1 MKRAIES
8 RIVAAVVGSFACLV
22 TGTAYAQAYPTKSIR
37 LVVPFPPGGSTDL
50 FGRVTA
56 QKLTEALGQQVQ
68 VDNRGGAGG
77 NIGTEAVAKA
87 PPDGYTLLLGHTG
100 TLAINPALYAKV
112 PYDPI
117 RDFSPVSL
125 VALSSLVLVTH
136 PSVPAKSVK
145 ELVALAKAKPGD
157 VLYAS
162 GGSGTGT
169 HLSAELFKSMAGIN
183 LVHIPYK
190 GSGPAI
196 IALLSGE
203 TSLLFTPIPAAVAQ
217 AKAGRLR
224 ALGVTSAQRSTA
236 LPEVPTI
243 AESGLPGYEST
254 LRFGVLTPA
263 GASQSIINTLNQAIV
278 KSMGSA
284 EVRDQLAREGAE
296 PLVSTPE
303 EFRQFNVAELKKWA
317 VIVKSSG
324 AKAD

>member
-1 MKRAIES
+1 M
-8 RIVAAVVGSFACLV
+8 
-22 TGTAYAQAYPTKSIR
+22 
-37 LVVPFPPGGSTDL
+37 
-50 FGRVTA
+50 
-56 QKLTEALGQQVQ
+56 
-68 VDNRGGAGG
+68 
-77 NIGTEAVAKA
+77 
-87 PPDGYTLLLGHTG
+87 
-100 TLAINPALYAKV
+100 
-112 PYDPI
+112 
-117 RDFSPVSL
+117 
-125 VALSSLVLVTH
+125 
-136 PSVPAKSVK
+136 
-145 ELVALAKAKPGD
+145 
-157 VLYAS
+157 
-162 GGSGTGT
+162 
-169 HLSAELFKSMAGIN
+169 
-183 LVHIPYK
+183 
-190 GSGPAI
+190 
-196 IALLSGE
+196 
-203 TSLLFTPIPAAVAQ
+203 AQ